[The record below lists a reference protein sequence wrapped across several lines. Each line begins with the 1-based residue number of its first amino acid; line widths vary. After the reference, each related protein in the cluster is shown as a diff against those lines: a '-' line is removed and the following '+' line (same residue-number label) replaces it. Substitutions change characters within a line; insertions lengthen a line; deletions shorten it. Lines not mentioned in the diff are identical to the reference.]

1 MCVSVCIMHT
11 RLCMCEF
18 RESGSKIRRGL
29 ENIVKDFS
37 SSLKIEELGVE
48 ESERMRT

>member
-1 MCVSVCIMHT
+1 MRT
-11 RLCMCEF
+11 RLCKCEF
-18 RESGSKIRRGL
+18 RESKRKTRRGI

-48 ESERMRT
+48 ELERMRT